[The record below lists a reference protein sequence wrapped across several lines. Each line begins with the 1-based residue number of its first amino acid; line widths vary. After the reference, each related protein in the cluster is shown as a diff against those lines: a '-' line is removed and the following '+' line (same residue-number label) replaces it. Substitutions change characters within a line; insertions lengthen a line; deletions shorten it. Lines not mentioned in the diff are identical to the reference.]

1 MFLTKFERE
10 IRLKEILTKAKRTNI
25 YPNKIE
31 LAKELGMSINNLLI
45 YLKKM
50 NSNYSVKLYN
60 LKDVKNAIKLL
71 KKEKHPLTISNV
83 VNISDLRYE
92 TVKYCFEF
100 LGVKPVRK
108 KTMGLKKLKSIYGE
122 DSEKLIQILKEK
134 RELENFKRRILRG
147 SKFIQVNTSVKLKPD
162 TLEKIKQAI
171 IDLNQEGKKVSV
183 LAISRKTKLCRET
196 VKKYKISYDLN

>member
-1 MFLTKFERE
+1 MAR
-10 IRLKEILTKAKRTNI
+10 
-25 YPNKIE
+25 
-31 LAKELGMSINNLLI
+31 
-45 YLKKM
+45 
-50 NSNYSVKLYN
+50 SV
-60 LKDVKNAIKLL
+60 
-71 KKEKHPLTISNV
+71 H
-83 VNISDLRYE
+83 
-92 TVKYCFEF
+92 
-100 LGVKPVRK
+100 
-108 KTMGLKKLKSIYGE
+108 GE
-122 DSEKLIQILKEK
+122 DSEKFIQILKEK